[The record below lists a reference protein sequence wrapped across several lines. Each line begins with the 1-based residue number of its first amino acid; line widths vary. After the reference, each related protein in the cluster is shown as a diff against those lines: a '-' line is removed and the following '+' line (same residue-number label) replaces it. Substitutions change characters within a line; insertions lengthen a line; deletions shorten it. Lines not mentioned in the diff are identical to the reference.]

1 MQNGS
6 RAYQRW
12 WSAILVC
19 STVTLFPG
27 QAVARFASQFSLSV
41 GEEYNDNIFFS
52 EEKTHDFVTVITP
65 ALHFIYEPQFRL
77 NSRLTVDMNAPA
89 EIYVR
94 HGEQTNIGDR
104 FSLRT
109 RYYYPY
115 SQNLTFSISD
125 DVCRIGKT
133 RLSGF
138 DESRGSGFG
147 GSSGGGNFLGG
158 ITNIG
163 GIGGEDDCG
172 GGGGGRGPAGSREAL
187 LDLYRIQT
195 ILSQLEIHS
204 PMISISL
211 VIFCILRI

>member
-1 MQNGS
+1 MLSALQNGS

-19 STVTLFPG
+19 SMVTFFPG
-27 QAVARFASQFSLSV
+27 QAAARFASRFSLSV

-52 EEKTHDFVTVITP
+52 EKKTHDFVTVITP

-77 NSRLTVDMNAPA
+77 NSRLTVDVNAPA

-133 RLSGF
+133 RLGGF
-138 DESRGSGFG
+138 DEGRGGGFG
-147 GSSGGGNFLGG
+147 GCGSAGEVTFLEESVILEAAALLVALGG
-158 ITNIG
+158 AV
-163 GIGGEDDCG
+163 D
-172 GGGGGRGPAGSREAL
+172 GGGGGRRTRRGRENDPGSVL
-187 LDLYRIQT
+187 NTNDLITTGDTLY
-195 ILSQLEIHS
+195 
-204 PMISISL
+204 
-211 VIFCILRI
+211 